1 MDPIGT
7 VDPTRAAN
15 MAISG
20 TEPPHTHPPARSH
33 GSAWR
38 AQGPAETSA
47 VERCPLLAAQVQFPH
62 SEPMCLAMQKPIQ
75 DLNRSGVSPPRVS
88 ATPTQHQSTT
98 HLHKAVAV
106 VAEVGAEEV
115 LLFFSSSLRLY
126 DLKEVVGELTR

>member
-1 MDPIGT
+1 
-7 VDPTRAAN
+7 
-15 MAISG
+15 
-20 TEPPHTHPPARSH
+20 
-33 GSAWR
+33 
-38 AQGPAETSA
+38 
-47 VERCPLLAAQVQFPH
+47 
-62 SEPMCLAMQKPIQ
+62 MCLAMQKPIQ